1 MLVEKCARF
10 SLQMARRDL
19 GRRALL
25 EAYHHGQ
32 PIIWPGVPIPVA
44 LTADTVYLPWKG
56 SIYDPRAYT
65 ERLWLQCPR
74 CFQHVLVL
82 YGVAADVGLPTITC
96 QKCLAFDIIH
106 STATATSGTS
116 TS

>member
-1 MLVEKCARF
+1 
-10 SLQMARRDL
+10 MARRDL